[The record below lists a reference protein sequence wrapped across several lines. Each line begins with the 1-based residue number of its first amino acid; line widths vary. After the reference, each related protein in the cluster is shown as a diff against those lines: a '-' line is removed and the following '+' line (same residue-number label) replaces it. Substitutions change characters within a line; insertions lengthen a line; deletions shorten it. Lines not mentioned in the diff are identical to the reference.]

1 MTTPPGSLPPL
12 PPLAQ
17 LREIDRPLTSS
28 EYYHACIGHHPD
40 TVLKPRDVVAV
51 LEGEWTSD
59 TAIDWQAAIDK
70 VAAVNPG
77 VCLRLSGKRQHARW
91 RSDGSP
97 PALRLEP
104 DCTWDGRSS
113 AGDDFIFA
121 TPLSL
126 EEGRTCELIIAGRES
141 VKVIF
146 RAAHAVMDGM
156 GVVHFLLELFRVIRG
171 EPLLGSNATYTD
183 IELMHKVPSRPLPF
197 KFIKPLAL
205 TGTPQGNEQGGLW
218 RRVTLSGPQ
227 PHLIP
232 RVAQIIAEHARR
244 HGIASQ
250 EAASATSTTS
260 GTVRI
265 ALPVSLK
272 RHAPELLATTN
283 FTSMLYLDIGP
294 DADADANTIKH
305 QLDDALERNI
315 ETNYP
320 GFLKVIRYL
329 PFSWVDRLVS
339 PTRKNYT
346 HPYLAETAV
355 LSVMG
360 PFKRS
365 MFSGGG
371 FRASTLYGLPQKEN
385 AFIVIVGFQGRFE
398 LLVGMCH
405 LFANEGRLD
414 AFIEE
419 LQQRLQ
425 RLAPSGTPAAPLS
438 TD

>member
-1 MTTPPGSLPPL
+1 MTNTPASLPPL
-12 PPLAQ
+12 APLKN
-17 LREIDRPLTSS
+17 IDRPLTSS

-40 TVLKPRDVVAV
+40 TIFKPRDVIAV
-51 LEGEWTSD
+51 LEGELAADAT
-59 TAIDWQAAIDK
+59 IDWQSAIDK
-70 VAAVNPG
+70 VVAVNPG
-77 VCLRLSGKRQHARW
+77 CCLRLSGKRQHTRW
-91 RSDGSP
+91 SSDGHP
-97 PALRLEP
+97 PALRFEP

-113 AGDDFIFA
+113 IGDDFIFA

-126 EEGRTCELIIAGRES
+126 EEGRTCELIIAGRGNI
-141 VKVIF
+141 KVIF
-146 RAAHAVMDGM
+146 RVAHAVMDGM
-156 GVVHFLLELFRVIRG
+156 GVVHFLLELFRAIRG

-183 IELMHKVPSRPLPF
+183 IELMHKIPSRPLPF

-205 TGTPQGNEQGGLW
+205 TGAPQGNERGGLW

-227 PHLIP
+227 PHLVP
-232 RVAQIIAEHARR
+232 RVAQIIAEYARR
-244 HGIASQ
+244 HRVASDG
-250 EAASATSTTS
+250 AADQKSGAS

-283 FTSMLYLDIGP
+283 FTSMLYLDIAP
-294 DADADANTIKH
+294 DANAEANNIKQ
-305 QLDDALERNI
+305 QLDDALERNV
-315 ETNYP
+315 EANYP

-329 PFSWVDRLVS
+329 PFSWVDRIVS

-398 LLVGMCH
+398 LLVGMYH

-419 LQQRLQ
+419 LQQRL
-425 RLAPSGTPAAPLS
+425 APHAAEHPHS
-438 TD
+438 HPD

>member
-1 MTTPPGSLPPL
+1 MTNKTGTL
-12 PPLAQ
+12 PPLAPLQ
-17 LREIDRPLTSS
+17 GIDRPLTSS

-40 TVLKPRDVVAV
+40 TIFKPRDVIAV
-51 LEGEWTSD
+51 LEGELAPD
-59 TAIDWQAAIDK
+59 AAIDWQSAIDK
-70 VAAVNPG
+70 VVAVNPG
-77 VCLRLSGKRQHARW
+77 CRLRLSGKRQRARW
-91 RSDGSP
+91 RSDGHP

-113 AGDDFIFA
+113 VGDDFIFS
-121 TPLSL
+121 TLLSL
-126 EEGRTCELIIAGRES
+126 EEGRTCELIIAGREHI
-141 VKVIF
+141 KVIF
-146 RAAHAVMDGM
+146 RVAHAVMDGM
-156 GVVHFLLELFRVIRG
+156 GVVHFLLELFRAIRG

-183 IELMHKVPSRPLPF
+183 IDLMQRIPSRPLPF
-197 KFIKPLAL
+197 KLIKPLAL
-205 TGTPQGNEQGGLW
+205 TGAPQGNERGGIW
-218 RRVTLSGPQ
+218 RRVTLPGPQ

-244 HGIASQ
+244 HIATMGT
-250 EAASATSTTS
+250 TSTANTPAS

-272 RHAPELLATTN
+272 RHAPDLLATTN
-283 FTSMLYLDIGP
+283 FTSMLYLDIEP
-294 DADADANTIKH
+294 DADADIIKQH
-305 QLDDALERNI
+305 LDDALERNV

-320 GFLKVIRYL
+320 GILKIIRYL
-329 PFSWVDRLVS
+329 PFSWVDRVVS
-339 PTRKNYT
+339 PTHENYM
-346 HPYLAETAV
+346 HPHLAETAV

-398 LLVGMCH
+398 LLVGMYH

-419 LQQRLQ
+419 LQQG
-425 RLAPSGTPAAPLS
+425 LASHTTHVTHP
-438 TD
+438 D